1 MVILRAGVTMPEMHY
16 SAWFPIA
23 FFLLALAVSL
33 VVVTQRGL
41 RTWRLLRTFSAS
53 AEQALDAVNASAAQ
67 AETHAAALTAATQ
80 RLERAQARLS
90 ASLAELA
97 VLRAAADEVRAGVGR
112 VRGLVP
118 RKGPA

>member
-1 MVILRAGVTMPEMHY
+1 MHY

-23 FFLLALAVSL
+23 FLFLALAVSL
-33 VVVTQRGL
+33 IVLTRRGL
-41 RTWRLLRTFSAS
+41 RTWRSLRAFTAS
-53 AEQALDAVNASAAQ
+53 AEQALDAVNASAAK
-67 AETHAAALTAATQ
+67 AETHAATFTAATE

-97 VLRAAADEVRAGVGR
+97 VLRAAADEVRASVSR

-118 RKGPA
+118 RKGRA

>member
-67 AETHAAALTAATQ
+67 AETHAAALTAATA